1 MIPVKQRT
9 LLELVPTATEADYIQ
24 HFQALATV
32 NLEIRQRGAT
42 AERLLRRSILEMD
55 VGNFQASLDAAQD
68 ALDLR
73 PDLNEARYQE
83 GMSLIM
89 LAFTKL
95 GVVAGAAGMETPI
108 ARPRT
113 MLEQAAEAFGKA
125 ERANPEDEEA
135 QDDLAATSAFL
146 ANHPEDDALEDEMR
160 RVLD

>member
-1 MIPVKQRT
+1 MKQRT

-95 GVVAGAAGMETPI
+95 GVVAGAAGMATPI

-113 MLEQAAEAFGKA
+113 LLEQAAESFGKA
-125 ERANPEDEEA
+125 VRANPEDEEA